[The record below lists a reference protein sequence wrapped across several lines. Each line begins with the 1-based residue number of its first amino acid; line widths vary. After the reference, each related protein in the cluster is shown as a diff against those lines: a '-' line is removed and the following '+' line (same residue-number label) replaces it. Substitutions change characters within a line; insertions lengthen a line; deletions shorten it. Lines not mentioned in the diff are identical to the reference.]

1 MRRVH
6 GENIIHGTLTTFYHI
21 LDFIHLML
29 MLYLTHMPSCSCK
42 KKARHDNLVDI
53 EKKYQLLQEKE
64 KLQARRKQSVVDFV
78 KQRDGD
84 AMRCIH
90 SSRLHELASQD
101 ILNPEFSVTGGT
113 AAVAVTA
120 ADSGSVKVTVH
131 GSELDSSA
139 AMMLTGVIC
148 VDFVQESSD
157 IRDISLFWSTTA
169 SVQ

>member
-1 MRRVH
+1 
-6 GENIIHGTLTTFYHI
+6 
-21 LDFIHLML
+21 
-29 MLYLTHMPSCSCK
+29 MPSCRCK
-42 KKARHDNLVDI
+42 KKARHDNLEDM
-53 EKKYQLLQEKE
+53 EKKYKLLQEKE

-78 KQRDGD
+78 KQRDCD

-101 ILNPEFSVTGGT
+101 ILNPEFSVTGGA
-113 AAVAVTA
+113 AAVAISA

-148 VDFVQESSD
+148 VDFVQESHD
-157 IRDISLFWSTTA
+157 IRGVSLYWCTTA